1 MRVLFILFIF
11 IAVQKMSI
19 AQTAL
24 PKVSDKPLWN
34 IGFWR
39 FGENYNIG
47 DIVKLEKDTIFCN
60 RNWIKASWATI
71 DGLSF
76 SNAFYRLEG
85 KKAFFKMNT
94 RCDQKE
100 YLMYDF
106 DLKIGDTLVL
116 PVLLGETQGFE
127 GDIKVRVRVDS
138 VSTVVLGGTPR
149 KRMVVNYANRSIY
162 TNRIDNRDIW
172 IEGMGSSIFPLYPIG
187 CVTRQVCPMADY
199 YIRCFQV
206 NSQIIY
212 QDSRSPFCSNAL
224 ITFNSDL
231 QNPRIDLT
239 IFPNP
244 ISQGGNWQ
252 VEWAKNEIG
261 ATHLE
266 LLDPLGRILK
276 QVTGLKQS
284 SMQRVQVSTENLP
297 KGLYYLRLREEGGQ
311 VLAME
316 KVMVQ

>member
-1 MRVLFILFIF
+1 MLLIFCCIQILL
-11 IAVQKMSI
+11 K

-24 PKVSDKPLWN
+24 PRVSDKPLWN

-47 DIVKLEKDTIFCN
+47 DVVRLEKDTIFCDKS
-60 RNWIKASWATI
+60 WIKASWATI

-76 SNAFYRLEG
+76 SNAYYRLEG

-106 DLKIGDTLVL
+106 DLKVGDTLVL
-116 PVLLGETQGFE
+116 PVLLGETMGFE

-138 VSTVVLGGTPR
+138 ISTVVLGGIPR
-149 KRMVVNYANRSIY
+149 KRMVINYANRSIY
-162 TNRIDNRDIW
+162 SNRIDNRDIW

-199 YIRCFQV
+199 YIRCFQL
-206 NSQIIY
+206 NGQIIY
-212 QDSRSPFCSNAL
+212 QDSRAPFCSNSI
-224 ITFNSDL
+224 ITANSEP
-231 QNPRIDLT
+231 QNPNLNLN

-244 ISQGGNWQ
+244 IPQGGNWQ
-252 VEWAKNEIG
+252 VEWPKNELK
-261 ATHLE
+261 ATQLD
-266 LLDPLGRILK
+266 LLDPLGRVLK
-276 QVTGLKQS
+276 QMLGLDRGS
-284 SMQRVQVSTENLP
+284 IQRAQVPTENLP
-297 KGLYYLRLREEGGQ
+297 KGLYYLRMKDEKGQ
-311 VLAME
+311 VLALE